1 MLFFFKKERKKKG
14 KEEQEKK
21 LDLEPVISEE
31 FSVSF
36 IGFWQEKSS
45 ILLYWNKYFF
55 KFILYWSKVYNAVL
69 VSGVQQNDSVIHTY
83 IHIHYSSD
91 FFPYRLLQNIE

>member
-1 MLFFFKKERKKKG
+1 MCYFILKKERKK
-14 KEEQEKK
+14 EKRRGRTGRK

-45 ILLYWNKYFF
+45 ILLYWNKYFL
-55 KFILYWSKVYNAVL
+55 KFILYI
-69 VSGVQQNDSVIHTY
+69 GVKFTM
-83 IHIHYSSD
+83 
-91 FFPYRLLQNIE
+91 LC